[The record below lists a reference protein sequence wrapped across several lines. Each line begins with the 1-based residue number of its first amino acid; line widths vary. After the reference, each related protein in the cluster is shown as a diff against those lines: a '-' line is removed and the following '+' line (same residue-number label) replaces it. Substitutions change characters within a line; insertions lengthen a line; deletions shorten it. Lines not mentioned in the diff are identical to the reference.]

1 MMSSSGPSRTAKA
14 LIGVGAPLPM
24 AMTAMTMAKTM
35 GIFGSW
41 LFITGIIGKK
51 RRENRYIDCSFCTI
65 GRFAVKMLLK
75 GKNL

>member
-1 MMSSSGPSRTAKA
+1 
-14 LIGVGAPLPM
+14 M